1 MEHIESQVVANPSL
15 NKLATASKETC
26 SKWVKAGHDYLDE
39 HEEMVK
45 KSFLVCGLTNALDGS
60 QNKMIPCSQE
70 LPDLQ
75 LPYLNESDED
85 PFNETSDE
93 SNSDD
98 SD

>member
-1 MEHIESQVVANPSL
+1 MISL
-15 NKLATASKETC
+15 LLPLRRLA
-26 SKWVKAGHDYLDE
+26 VNGHDYLDE

-60 QNKMIPCSQE
+60 QNKMICCSPE

-75 LPYLNESDED
+75 LLHLNESDED

-93 SNSDD
+93 SDSDD